1 MKYIRELILTVALI
15 AVAVLAYRYT
25 TTSTHLDEAEQKYES
40 LQAKLDSV
48 ARLQQDAELHAMKMH
63 TEYNKLKKE
72 LLAQSILTEVWRV
85 KYEAVKN
92 TPVRR
97 LSDSQI
103 DSALSRLYPFR

>member
-25 TTSTHLDEAEQKYES
+25 TTSAHLEEAEHKYEA
-40 LQAKLDSV
+40 LQVQLDSV
-48 ARLQQDAELHAMKMH
+48 TQLQHDAELHAMKMH
-63 TEYNKLKKE
+63 TEYNKLKNE

-85 KYEAVKN
+85 RYEDVKN

-97 LSDSQI
+97 LSDAGI
-103 DSALSRLYPFR
+103 DSALTRLYPHR